1 VTNVPLITAPDFST
15 VEFSASES
23 FTVKFFTTDTFDD
36 EDDDPKLK
44 LLVAVGCSAT
54 SLDVVVTPASATGAV
69 VTCAPN
75 VKLLIATLSSV
86 VATVDVETLAV
97 EVEVAERV
105 ALLATVGLVRLC
117 GESRSLTGVEFVP

>member
-54 SLDVVVTPASATGAV
+54 SLDVVVTPAAV

-75 VKLLIATLSSV
+75 VKLLIATLLSV
-86 VATVDVETLAV
+86 VAAVDVKTLAV

-117 GESRSLTGVEFVP
+117 GESSRLTGVEFVP